1 MTPGGQKSP
10 GRTIALVYNTDV
22 YLHRLRGGLL
32 RALKVEGYKVY
43 AIAPAG
49 PAVSAIEDDG
59 ATFVHW
65 SLPRRGVNPAVELL
79 SILNL
84 WKIYRRIRPDIAHH
98 FTPKPNIYGAIAGR
112 LAGVP
117 VSISSVNGLGYV
129 FTGED
134 RMSSLIRPIV
144 TMLYRIGFRLNNAV
158 VVQNKDDVSE
168 LEGHGMLRP
177 GQAVHVPGG
186 SGVDVAVFSPDAV
199 SRAEVISL
207 KESLGIPHDAPVVV
221 LIGRMLW
228 HKGIREFVECARMLG
243 PRLGARFLLVGPTD
257 RGNPAAI
264 PHEQL
269 AAWTGEGLITSLG
282 ERTDIREL
290 LAMADVVALPS
301 YREGFPRVLMEAC
314 AMGRPIVTTD
324 VPGCRDV
331 VDDGVNGLI
340 VGPKDGQ
347 ALAEGVEALLASS
360 CLRARFGAAAR
371 ARAVQEFDDRIVTE
385 HTLELYERLLS
396 GGAAV
401 PHSAS

>member
-1 MTPGGQKSP
+1 MTLGGQTAT

-59 ATFVHW
+59 ATFVRW

-79 SILNL
+79 SILSL
-84 WKIYRRIRPDIAHH
+84 WTIYRRIKPDIAHH
-98 FTPKPNIYGAIAGR
+98 FTAKPNIYGAIAGR

-129 FTGED
+129 FTGEE

-144 TMLYRIGFRLNNAV
+144 TMLYRIAFRLNNAV
-158 VVQNKDDVSE
+158 VVQNKDDMRE
-168 LEGHGMLRP
+168 LEGYSTLPP
-177 GQAVHVPGG
+177 GRAVHVPGG
-186 SGVDVAVFSPDAV
+186 SGVDLTVFSPDTV
-199 SRAEVISL
+199 TRAEVASL
-207 KESLGIPHDAPVVV
+207 KESLGIPHDAPVVMLV
-221 LIGRMLW
+221 GRMLW
-228 HKGIREFVECARMLG
+228 HKGIREFVECARLLG
-243 PRLGARFLLVGPTD
+243 PKLGARFLLVGPTD
-257 RGNPAAI
+257 PGNPAAI

-269 AAWTGEGLITSLG
+269 AAWTGEASITSLG
-282 ERTDIREL
+282 ERSDIREL

-331 VDDGVNGLI
+331 VDDGVNGLT
-340 VGPKDGQ
+340 VAPKDGR
-347 ALAEGVEALLASS
+347 ALAEGVEALLGSS
-360 CLRARFGAAAR
+360 SLRARFGAAAR
-371 ARAVQEFDDRIVTE
+371 ARAVQEFDDKIVSE
-385 HTLELYERLLS
+385 HMLELYERLLA

-401 PHSAS
+401 PRSAS

>member
-129 FTGED
+129 FTGDD